1 MEIKDIFVKFF
12 ITLFICIGLFVGY
25 KYSYKLFSDYNK
37 QSYDLVKQEFV
48 DYNDFFKEFESNEF
62 PSDEDYE
69 NFISELNRL
78 ILVDFSNDINV
89 NVLQKQVG
97 QLALKILFTV
107 LILLFV
113 LEWFIALIKF
123 FIERNKIKQE
133 EEILR
138 INHNYYKAVEFF
150 NNFKNKY

>member
-25 KYSYKLFSDYNK
+25 KYSHKLFSDYNK
-37 QSYDLVKQEFV
+37 QSYDLIKQEFV

-78 ILVDFSNDINV
+78 MLVDFSNDINV

-123 FIERNKIKQE
+123 LLERNKIKQE

-138 INHNYYKAVEFF
+138 INHNYSKAVEFF